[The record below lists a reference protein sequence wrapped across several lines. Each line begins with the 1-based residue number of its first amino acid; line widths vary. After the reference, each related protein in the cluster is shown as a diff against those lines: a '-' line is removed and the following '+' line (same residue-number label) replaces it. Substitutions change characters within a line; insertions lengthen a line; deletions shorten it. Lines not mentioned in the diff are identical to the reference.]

1 MRVSEFENAI
11 LRIGLNPKEVRL
23 EKNQVK
29 WFVCDGNGYY
39 DIIVYDAKGKALA
52 LTNYE
57 WPEEVNDVK
66 IETYYDKEGKV
77 LGVTIDG
84 KPVMRD
90 RRLDLV
96 FAGSPKMEKNLGEKY
111 MTALGI
117 IAKVHYVIA
126 PVSLKVKVKTDYIFS
141 VEFWANDAKEP
152 LESHVLTLEQID
164 MVYEAMCKC
173 CYTSYH
179 SREEWGKVLEQ
190 ARDLSEKENWSRKW
204 GVERKDTE

>member
-1 MRVSEFENAI
+1 MRVSEFEQAI

-29 WFVCDGNGYY
+29 WFVCDGNGSY
-39 DIIVYDAKGKALA
+39 DIIVYDANGKALV

-66 IETYYDKEGKV
+66 IETYCNKDGKV

-84 KPVMRD
+84 KPVMRES
-90 RRLDLV
+90 RLDLV
-96 FAGSPKMEKNLGEKY
+96 FAGSPKMEKNLEEKY

-117 IAKVHYVIA
+117 IARVHYVIA
-126 PVSLKVKVKTDYIFS
+126 PVSLKVKVNSDYYFR

-152 LESHVLTLEQID
+152 VEYHVLTLEQID

-173 CYTSYH
+173 SYTSYH

-190 ARDLSEKENWSRKW
+190 ARDMSEKGRWS
-204 GVERKDTE
+204 